1 MKVLDLI
8 RYDPDRNCF
17 VLKGPMKKRT
27 CNCHPD
33 SPFHWAEHQ
42 RDSIFM
48 ADHTFRAKG
57 ADGKSGSQIATD
69 FVESQRE
76 MGKMSGSIQTLVK
89 TKTEKEAELIAYK
102 QFGIF
107 SRAHPNVKPSPNKHE
122 L

>member
-1 MKVLDLI
+1 MKVLDLV

-69 FVESQRE
+69 FVESKRE

-89 TKTEKEAELIAYK
+89 TKTEKEAELIADK

-107 SRAHPNVKPSPNKHE
+107 SLAHPNVKPSPNKHE